1 MLKNLEVLI
10 DGKKALE
17 IKIDDKNLDALL
29 KVISIFESGKI
40 NS

>member
-1 MLKNLEVLI
+1 MKNLEIMVE
-10 DGKKALE
+10 GKKALE

-29 KVISIFESGKI
+29 KVISVFESGKI